1 MNREGMNQG
10 RNRDRGNHDN
20 GKGKESHWRKGGRNH
35 KEGNKTMERSRRI
48 RFREKVAVFLITAIL
63 FLFYGYAVP
72 GALESYAAVGF
83 GIEIVYED
91 EIWMGWTIFESG
103 NVSYGQ
109 AGGDGG
115 KAYGR
120 YQFDYRYALPD
131 FLAYVMEEDGETYP
145 MLGKF
150 TGYGAGSDRLLSGA
164 GLGSDWVKAYNAD
177 REGFSRLQDECAYYY
192 YYIPAKRA
200 MAARGIDLD
209 EINDPAV
216 KGTIYSF
223 AIRDGA
229 NDNGVRAAW
238 QSYRAGDGI
247 DDWLKKMYELEA
259 GRHPGQ
265 RSRWDGGQKTAALNR
280 AVTGQLGDLG
290 AVLSADGAVYQDYV
304 KEWMEKY
311 PGLSKAFKDSVGWSQ
326 ENREW
331 ARAFRGAGDWYELY
345 GIKGGSL
352 DFSYGT
358 SGGFYINDVVVNAQ
372 SLTIPDNGSSM
383 PIVYMSQSG
392 GQPWSNV
399 PFGGGTIATSG
410 CSVTSLAMVLSYLKS
425 DVDSDGWIYPSDVV
439 AAIAKKYGNYNRFYA
454 GDGQSWDIFPAV
466 AQMYQVSCNA
476 ISSASIIREL
486 AAGKPVIMS
495 CKPSEFTAKGHF
507 IVLSGLTEDGYVM
520 VNDPNAA
527 HSSYSYK
534 KYSISYLISCGKGWW
549 SFAA

>member
-1 MNREGMNQG
+1 MI
-10 RNRDRGNHDN
+10 
-20 GKGKESHWRKGGRNH
+20 KLRK
-35 KEGNKTMERSRRI
+35 RRVWLTRI
-48 RFREKVAVFLITAIL
+48 SALAAAAGIFMIL
-63 FLFYGYAVP
+63 NCRKLVP
-72 GALESYAAVGF
+72 FPAYAAVGF
-83 GIEIVYED
+83 GIESVYDD

-103 NVSYGQ
+103 NVGYGQ

-120 YQFDYRYALPD
+120 YQFDYRYALAD
-131 FLAYVMEEDGETYP
+131 FLKYVVSQDKETYC
-145 MLGKF
+145 MLEKYAAF
-150 TGYGAGSDRLLSGA
+150 GAGSDRLLSGA
-164 GLGSDWVKAYNAD
+164 GLGSDWIKAYHAD
-177 REGFSRLQDECAYYY
+177 SEGFSKLQDEFAYSY

-200 MAARGIDLD
+200 MADRGIDLD
-209 EINDPAV
+209 EIDDPAV
-216 KGTIYSF
+216 KGTVYSL

-238 QSYRAGDGI
+238 QSYQAGDDVDTWMNRI
-247 DDWLKKMYELEA
+247 YELEA
-259 GRHPGQ
+259 ERHPAQ
-265 RSRWDGGQKTAALNR
+265 RSRWENGQKTAALNR
-280 AVTGQLGDLG
+280 ASTAQLGSLG
-290 AVLSADGAVYQDYV
+290 EILSADGAVYQDYV
-304 KEWMEKY
+304 RNWIETY
-311 PGLSKAFKDSVGWSQ
+311 PELSKEFKNSGGWSTD
-326 ENREW
+326 NREW

-345 GIKGGSL
+345 GVKGGSL

-383 PIVYMSQSG
+383 PVVYMSQSG

-425 DVDSDGWIYPSDVV
+425 DVDSSGWIYPSDVV

-454 GDGQSWDIFPAV
+454 EIGQSWDIFPAV
-466 AQMYQVSCNA
+466 AQIYQVSCSA
-476 ISSASIIREL
+476 ISSASILQEL

-549 SFAA
+549 SFSA